1 MKEFI
6 NKIKNM
12 DKTKRIVILFI
23 TISFVFIGSF
33 SIYNG
38 VTGNYKTNQVAQ
50 VDTTKNKKEKNTK
63 ETKKEE
69 KQETT
74 DQTQETSEST
84 QNDSQSSTQSTDE
97 TKTNDE
103 SKLNSKSSSTTQS
116 NGKSSS
122 VAHSQSSTNQSQS
135 NSGQTSNNQLNNSS
149 TNSSSNQQPTNE
161 KIAINI
167 QVIGMGNTMM
177 AGTLNVDK
185 NSNALSVLKIIAAK
199 NGKEVEGSDYY
210 VSGIGGLKEKQH
222 GPMSGWM
229 YSVNGVAP
237 NKAAIKYDLKDG
249 DKVVWYYVRIGE
261 YMHSSKVKEIS
272 LIGILAAV
280 NIASRIYLQALPN
293 IKPVTS
299 IIIISVMLFGLGF
312 GVKLSIVTTVVSNLF
327 LGMGT
332 WTFFQILAWVVICLI
347 TQVLLDFLK
356 KIHKEPKLFPM
367 AIFSFF
373 MGYIFGIVVSLEQ
386 LMLGGPSLYIVYYMA
401 GLLFDTFHAVGNF
414 CFYLICA
421 PILMKVLK
429 KESER
434 IRLKQD

>member
-50 VDTTKNKKEKNTK
+50 VDATKNKKEKNTK

-103 SKLNSKSSSTTQS
+103 NKSNSKSSSTTQS
-116 NGKSSS
+116 NSKSSS
-122 VAHSQSSTNQSQS
+122 AGHSQSSTNRSQS
-135 NSGQTSNNQLNNSS
+135 NSGP

-161 KIAINI
+161 KITINI

-249 DKVVWYYVRIGE
+249 DKVVWYYVNYE
-261 YMHSSKVKEIS
+261 
-272 LIGILAAV
+272 
-280 NIASRIYLQALPN
+280 
-293 IKPVTS
+293 
-299 IIIISVMLFGLGF
+299 
-312 GVKLSIVTTVVSNLF
+312 
-327 LGMGT
+327 
-332 WTFFQILAWVVICLI
+332 
-347 TQVLLDFLK
+347 
-356 KIHKEPKLFPM
+356 
-367 AIFSFF
+367 
-373 MGYIFGIVVSLEQ
+373 
-386 LMLGGPSLYIVYYMA
+386 
-401 GLLFDTFHAVGNF
+401 
-414 CFYLICA
+414 
-421 PILMKVLK
+421 
-429 KESER
+429 
-434 IRLKQD
+434 

>member
-50 VDTTKNKKEKNTK
+50 V

-103 SKLNSKSSSTTQS
+103 NKSNSKSSSTTQS
-116 NGKSSS
+116 NSKSSS
-122 VAHSQSSTNQSQS
+122 AGHSQSSTNQSQS
-135 NSGQTSNNQLNNSS
+135 NSGQTSNNQSNNSS

-161 KIAINI
+161 KITINI

-237 NKAAIKYDLKDG
+237 NMAAIKYNLKDG
-249 DKVVWYYVRIGE
+249 DKVVWYYVNYE
-261 YMHSSKVKEIS
+261 
-272 LIGILAAV
+272 
-280 NIASRIYLQALPN
+280 
-293 IKPVTS
+293 
-299 IIIISVMLFGLGF
+299 
-312 GVKLSIVTTVVSNLF
+312 
-327 LGMGT
+327 
-332 WTFFQILAWVVICLI
+332 
-347 TQVLLDFLK
+347 
-356 KIHKEPKLFPM
+356 
-367 AIFSFF
+367 
-373 MGYIFGIVVSLEQ
+373 
-386 LMLGGPSLYIVYYMA
+386 
-401 GLLFDTFHAVGNF
+401 
-414 CFYLICA
+414 
-421 PILMKVLK
+421 
-429 KESER
+429 
-434 IRLKQD
+434 

>member
-50 VDTTKNKKEKNTK
+50 VDATKNKKEKNTK

-103 SKLNSKSSSTTQS
+103 NKSNSKSSSTTQS
-116 NGKSSS
+116 NSKSSS
-122 VAHSQSSTNQSQS
+122 AGHSQSSTNRSQS
-135 NSGQTSNNQLNNSS
+135 NSGQTSNNQS
-149 TNSSSNQQPTNE
+149 NSSSNQQPTNE
-161 KIAINI
+161 KITINI

-237 NKAAIKYDLKDG
+237 NKAAIKHDLKDG
-249 DKVVWYYVRIGE
+249 DKVVWYYVNYE
-261 YMHSSKVKEIS
+261 
-272 LIGILAAV
+272 
-280 NIASRIYLQALPN
+280 
-293 IKPVTS
+293 
-299 IIIISVMLFGLGF
+299 
-312 GVKLSIVTTVVSNLF
+312 
-327 LGMGT
+327 
-332 WTFFQILAWVVICLI
+332 
-347 TQVLLDFLK
+347 
-356 KIHKEPKLFPM
+356 
-367 AIFSFF
+367 
-373 MGYIFGIVVSLEQ
+373 
-386 LMLGGPSLYIVYYMA
+386 
-401 GLLFDTFHAVGNF
+401 
-414 CFYLICA
+414 
-421 PILMKVLK
+421 
-429 KESER
+429 
-434 IRLKQD
+434 

>member
-97 TKTNDE
+97 TKTNDKNK
-103 SKLNSKSSSTTQS
+103 SNSKSSSTTQS
-116 NGKSSS
+116 NSKSSS
-122 VAHSQSSTNQSQS
+122 AGHSQSSTNQSQS

-161 KIAINI
+161 KITINI

-237 NKAAIKYDLKDG
+237 NMAAIKYNLKDG
-249 DKVVWYYVRIGE
+249 DKVVWYYVNYE
-261 YMHSSKVKEIS
+261 
-272 LIGILAAV
+272 
-280 NIASRIYLQALPN
+280 
-293 IKPVTS
+293 
-299 IIIISVMLFGLGF
+299 
-312 GVKLSIVTTVVSNLF
+312 
-327 LGMGT
+327 
-332 WTFFQILAWVVICLI
+332 
-347 TQVLLDFLK
+347 
-356 KIHKEPKLFPM
+356 
-367 AIFSFF
+367 
-373 MGYIFGIVVSLEQ
+373 
-386 LMLGGPSLYIVYYMA
+386 
-401 GLLFDTFHAVGNF
+401 
-414 CFYLICA
+414 
-421 PILMKVLK
+421 
-429 KESER
+429 
-434 IRLKQD
+434 

>member
-1 MKEFI
+1 MLHVKSDYSNLDKEFVFEANTTIAKKYLDNEAELLREWYI
-6 NKIKNM
+6 NQN
-12 DKTKRIVILFI
+12 
-23 TISFVFIGSF
+23 
-33 SIYNG
+33 SIPN
-38 VTGNYKTNQVAQ
+38 
-50 VDTTKNKKEKNTK
+50 EL
-63 ETKKEE
+63 
-69 KQETT
+69 
-74 DQTQETSEST
+74 
-84 QNDSQSSTQSTDE
+84 
-97 TKTNDE
+97 
-103 SKLNSKSSSTTQS
+103 LNRCS
-116 NGKSSS
+116 N
-122 VAHSQSSTNQSQS
+122 
-135 NSGQTSNNQLNNSS
+135 
-149 TNSSSNQQPTNE
+149 
-161 KIAINI
+161 
-167 QVIGMGNTMM
+167 
-177 AGTLNVDK
+177 
-185 NSNALSVLKIIAAK
+185 
-199 NGKEVEGSDYY
+199 
-210 VSGIGGLKEKQH
+210 
-222 GPMSGWM
+222 
-229 YSVNGVAP
+229 
-237 NKAAIKYDLKDG
+237 
-249 DKVVWYYVRIGE
+249 
-261 YMHSSKVKEIS
+261 KVKEIS

-280 NIASRIYLQALPN
+280 NIASRIYLQFLPN

-312 GVKLSIVTTVVSNLF
+312 GVKLSVVTTVVSNLF

-373 MGYIFGIVVSLEQ
+373 MGYVFGIVVSLEQ

>member
-38 VTGNYKTNQVAQ
+38 VTGNYKTNQVSQ

-74 DQTQETSEST
+74 DQTQETEPT
-84 QNDSQSSTQSTDE
+84 QSDSQSSTQSTDE
-97 TKTNDE
+97 TKTNNE
-103 SKLNSKSSSTTQS
+103 NKSNSKSSSTTQI

-161 KIAINI
+161 KITINI

-177 AGTLNVDK
+177 SGTLNVDK
-185 NSNALSVLKIIAAK
+185 NSNALSVLKTLAAK
-199 NGKEVEGSDYY
+199 NGKEVAGSDYY
-210 VSGIGGLKEKQH
+210 VSGIGGLYEKQH

-237 NKAAIKYDLKDG
+237 NKAAIKYDLNDG
-249 DKVVWYYVRIGE
+249 DQVVWYYVN
-261 YMHSSKVKEIS
+261 Y
-272 LIGILAAV
+272 
-280 NIASRIYLQALPN
+280 N
-293 IKPVTS
+293 
-299 IIIISVMLFGLGF
+299 
-312 GVKLSIVTTVVSNLF
+312 
-327 LGMGT
+327 
-332 WTFFQILAWVVICLI
+332 
-347 TQVLLDFLK
+347 
-356 KIHKEPKLFPM
+356 
-367 AIFSFF
+367 
-373 MGYIFGIVVSLEQ
+373 
-386 LMLGGPSLYIVYYMA
+386 
-401 GLLFDTFHAVGNF
+401 
-414 CFYLICA
+414 
-421 PILMKVLK
+421 
-429 KESER
+429 
-434 IRLKQD
+434 

>member
-1 MKEFI
+1 
-6 NKIKNM
+6 
-12 DKTKRIVILFI
+12 
-23 TISFVFIGSF
+23 
-33 SIYNG
+33 
-38 VTGNYKTNQVAQ
+38 
-50 VDTTKNKKEKNTK
+50 
-63 ETKKEE
+63 
-69 KQETT
+69 
-74 DQTQETSEST
+74 
-84 QNDSQSSTQSTDE
+84 
-97 TKTNDE
+97 
-103 SKLNSKSSSTTQS
+103 
-116 NGKSSS
+116 
-122 VAHSQSSTNQSQS
+122 
-135 NSGQTSNNQLNNSS
+135 
-149 TNSSSNQQPTNE
+149 
-161 KIAINI
+161 
-167 QVIGMGNTMM
+167 
-177 AGTLNVDK
+177 
-185 NSNALSVLKIIAAK
+185 
-199 NGKEVEGSDYY
+199 
-210 VSGIGGLKEKQH
+210 
-222 GPMSGWM
+222 
-229 YSVNGVAP
+229 
-237 NKAAIKYDLKDG
+237 
-249 DKVVWYYVRIGE
+249 
-261 YMHSSKVKEIS
+261 MHSSKVKEIS

-312 GVKLSIVTTVVSNLF
+312 GIVKTVVSNLF

-373 MGYIFGIVVSLEQ
+373 MGYVFGIVVSLEQ